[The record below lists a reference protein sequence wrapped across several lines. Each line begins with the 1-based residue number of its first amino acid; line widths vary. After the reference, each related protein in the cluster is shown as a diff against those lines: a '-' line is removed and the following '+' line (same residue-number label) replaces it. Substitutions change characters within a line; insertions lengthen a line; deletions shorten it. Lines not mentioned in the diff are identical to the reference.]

1 MSAWFVVRSDGV
13 ISNAVEWN
21 GVDPYTVD
29 GCSLLPIPDDCPA
42 WIGWT
47 LADAANAAGV
57 EPDHLVAEAEA
68 WAAAKET
75 Q

>member
-1 MSAWFVVRSDGV
+1 MIRPDGV

-47 LADAANAAGV
+47 FCDGIFLSPV
-57 EPDHLVAEAEA
+57 EEQL
-68 WAAAKET
+68 
-75 Q
+75 